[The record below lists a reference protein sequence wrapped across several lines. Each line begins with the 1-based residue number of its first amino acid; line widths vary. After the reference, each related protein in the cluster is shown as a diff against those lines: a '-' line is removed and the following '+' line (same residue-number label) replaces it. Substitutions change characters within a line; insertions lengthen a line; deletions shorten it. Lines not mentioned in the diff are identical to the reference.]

1 MTRGREE
8 CLVQDLC
15 RLDDLVDGEARGFE
29 VAGLNRKVILVRR
42 KEKVFAWRDACPHYP
57 AGTPMA
63 WKTDAYLTGDRSRL
77 TCHAHGAQFDIQT
90 GQCVSGPCLGQS
102 LTPVTVNLSQSGGI
116 SIATAP
122 VREEAG

>member
-1 MTRGREE
+1 MTPGREE
-8 CLVQDLC
+8 RFLEELC
-15 RLDDLVDGEARGFE
+15 RLDDLAEGEARGFE

-42 KEKVFAWRDACPHYP
+42 RAKVFAWRDACPHYP

-77 TCHAHGAQFDIQT
+77 TCHAHGAQFDIET
-90 GQCVSGPCLGQS
+90 GECVSGPCLGQL
-102 LTPVTVNLSQSGGI
+102 LTPVPVTLSQSGGI
-116 SIATAP
+116 SVAAAP

>member
-1 MTRGREE
+1 MDAGAGTQGMIRGREE

-77 TCHAHGAQFDIQT
+77 TCQ
-90 GQCVSGPCLGQS
+90 LK
-102 LTPVTVNLSQSGGI
+102 VTDALDGLRVQMPEKQI
-116 SIATAP
+116 
-122 VREEAG
+122 